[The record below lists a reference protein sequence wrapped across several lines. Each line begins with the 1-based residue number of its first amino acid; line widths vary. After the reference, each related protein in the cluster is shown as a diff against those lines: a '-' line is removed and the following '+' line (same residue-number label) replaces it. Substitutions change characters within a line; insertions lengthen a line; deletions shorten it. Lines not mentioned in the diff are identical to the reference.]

1 MPSKLGEKIR
11 KLRTEKGYSLDHL
24 AELTAS
30 SKTTLWE
37 LENRE
42 MQRPSAERIGRIA
55 AALEVTA
62 EYLLDDREVEPSEE
76 VADQA
81 FYRKYRKMPD
91 STKKQL
97 RKILDAF
104 EDD

>member
-1 MPSKLGEKIR
+1 MPSKLGDKIR
-11 KLRTEKGYSLDHL
+11 KLRNDKGYSLDQL

-42 MQRPSAERIGRIA
+42 VQRPSAERLNRIA
-55 AALEVTA
+55 TALGVTA
-62 EYLLDDREVEPSEE
+62 EFLLDDREIDPSEE
-76 VADQA
+76 VTDQA
-81 FYRKYRKMPD
+81 FFRKYRQMPAD
-91 STKKQL
+91 TKKQL

>member
-1 MPSKLGEKIR
+1 MASKLGEKIR
-11 KLRTEKGYSLDHL
+11 KLRNDKGYSLDQL

-42 MQRPSAERIGRIA
+42 VQRPSAERLSRIA
-55 AALEVTA
+55 TALGVTA
-62 EYLLDDREVEPSEE
+62 EYLLDDREIEPNEE

-81 FYRKYRKMPD
+81 FFRKYRQMPTE
-91 STKKQL
+91 TKKQL